1 MSLRDIF
8 CSDCS
13 GVAVSVKEGYT
24 AEQLDGTPAYCLACD
39 SRGVIRSYDDGEAC
53 GVTFKADK
61 PIPFKVGDLF
71 GELERQVV
79 SERALQGETWW
90 FVGGAGISTNVP
102 EAALKV
108 AKWDHL
114 TTNARHAKR
123 LAGWP
128 SGEWQGIREVG
139 NG

>member
-1 MSLRDIF
+1 MTIRDIF

-13 GVAVSVKEGYT
+13 AVAVSVKEGYT
-24 AEQLDGTPAYCLACD
+24 AEQLDGTPSYCLACD

-71 GELERQVV
+71 GELERQVNV
-79 SERALQGETWW
+79 ERERQRAIFWHIRADNGFQPFT
-90 FVGGAGISTNVP
+90 ANSM
-102 EAALKV
+102 
-108 AKWDHL
+108 
-114 TTNARHAKR
+114 HAKR

-128 SGEWQGIREVG
+128 SGEWQGIREVV
-139 NG
+139 